1 MNKELYEAKRLIEM
15 ENIPSAWIPSYEQ
28 AKELVKRALIEN
40 KQYPIDAWRI
50 CLMAEETADNPD
62 TFIPMELFK
71 LIVEDTNVVQ

>member
-1 MNKELYEAKRLIEM
+1 MNKELYETKRLIEM
-15 ENIPSAWIPSYEQ
+15 ENIPSARIPSYEL
-28 AKELVKRALIEN
+28 AKELVRKALIEN

-50 CLMAEETADNPD
+50 CLRAEEISNNPD